1 MNARYTQVQKLAATH
16 PIAVLCVLLAVSRSG
31 YYDWRRRAPSRR
43 QQEDARLTQ
52 ELKSVFAQSRGT
64 YGRPRLTHAVRARG
78 EKLGQRRVGRLMRAA
93 GLCARTRRR
102 FRPRTTDSRHDSPI
116 APNRLRERAS
126 APQQSNEVWVN
137 DLTYIATGEGWLFLA
152 VVLDLYSRRVV
163 GWAFGETLAAALPLA
178 ALQMALKHRRP
189 ACGLLHHSDRGAQ
202 YASTEYRAL
211 LRAHGVE
218 ASMSRVGNPYDN
230 AAMESFFSTL
240 KIECLHRQ
248 ELATRAQA
256 RAVVFEYLEVFFNRQ
271 RLHSALGYQSPV
283 DYETKTK

>member
-1 MNARYTQVQKLAATH
+1 VNARYTQIQELATTH
-16 PIAVLCVLLAVSRSG
+16 PIAGLCLLLAVSRSG
-31 YYDWRRRAPSRR
+31 YYDWRRRTPSRR

-52 ELKSVFAQSRGT
+52 ELQRVFAQSRGT
-64 YGRPRLTHAVRARG
+64 YGRPRLTQAVRARG
-78 EKLGQRRVGRLMRAA
+78 EKLGERRVGRLMRAA

-102 FRPRTTDSRHDSPI
+102 FRPRTTDSQHDGPI

-126 APQQSNEVWVN
+126 APQARNQVWVN

-152 VVLDLYSRRVV
+152 VVLDFYSRRVV
-163 GWAFGETLAAALPLA
+163 GWAFGETLAATLPLA
-178 ALQMALKHRRP
+178 ALQMALRHRRP
-189 ACGLLHHSDRGAQ
+189 ARGLLHHSDRGSQ
-202 YASTEYRAL
+202 YASADYRAL
-211 LRAHGVE
+211 LGAHGLE

-240 KIECLHRQ
+240 KIECLHRW

-256 RAVVFEYLEVFFNRQ
+256 RAVVFDYIEAFYNRQ